1 MTRISRIALGA
12 AGALLLL
19 AVWKSANAPER
30 LVPPGPR
37 DAEPPETCIGIAPA
51 PPPSL
56 WLADLTW
63 EETCGAIAA
72 GFRTVIVPTA
82 GLEQNGRHAVLGKHR
97 RVVTTA
103 SERIASE
110 VGHVLIAPVVD
121 YVPES
126 RIDPPAGHMRFA
138 GTISVPERVFEA
150 VLESAARSLRQHGFT
165 LVAFVGDSGDSQASQ
180 ARVAARLAGEWNGGG
195 VLHVSDYYAKNGQV
209 DFLKAR
215 GETDATI
222 GTHAGIRDTS
232 ELLAVD
238 PAAIRPGAITRDP
251 TYDADGSDGDPTRA
265 TPALGDELLRLK
277 VSAAAAQIR
286 TKL

>member
-1 MTRISRIALGA
+1 MTKFSRITLGA

-19 AVWKSANAPER
+19 ALWKSGRAP
-30 LVPPGPR
+30 LVPAGPR
-37 DAEPPETCIGIAPA
+37 DAEPPGTCARIAAA
-51 PPPSL
+51 PPPSP

-63 EETCGAIAA
+63 EETCAAIAA

-97 RVVTTA
+97 RVVNAA

-110 VGHVLIAPVVD
+110 VGHALIAPVVD
-121 YVPES
+121 YVPEG
-126 RIDPPAGHMRFA
+126 RVDPPAGHMRFA

-165 LVAFVGDSGDSQASQ
+165 LVAFVGDSGGSQASQ
-180 ARVAARLAGEWNGGG
+180 SRVATLLSREWNGGA
-195 VLHVSDYYAKNGQV
+195 LHVSDYYAKNGQV
-209 DFLKAR
+209 DLLKSR

-222 GTHAGIRDTS
+222 GSHAGIRDTS

-238 PAAIRPGAITRDP
+238 AAAIRPGAIDGDP
-251 TYDADGSDGDPTRA
+251 SYDVDGSDGDPTKA
-265 TPALGDELLRLK
+265 TPALGNELLALK
-277 VSAAAAQIR
+277 VAAAAAQIR
-286 TKL
+286 AAR